1 MVCED
6 GDDDLGC
13 TVYITPVWDG
23 IALSPLATAAG
34 VVTTPSTPEVVLVR
48 GVCVLVR
55 IFVRVLVSIVLMDLV
70 TM

>member
-1 MVCED
+1 MTTW
-6 GDDDLGC
+6 GC
-13 TVYITPVWDG
+13 MVYITPVWDG

-34 VVTTPSTPEVVLVR
+34 VVTTPSTPEDVVLVR

>member
-1 MVCED
+1 MTTW
-6 GDDDLGC
+6 GC
-13 TVYITPVWDG
+13 MVYITPVWNG

-34 VVTTPSTPEVVLVR
+34 VVTTPSTTEEVVLVR
-48 GVCVLVR
+48 GVCVLIR